1 MLRISLFLGCFFCG
15 LLTFGQQV
23 PIGQWRTHLPYNS
36 VVSIDAGDQEIY
48 CGTKGGIFTLDKTAG
63 ELKKLSTI
71 DGLAEINVA
80 TLAFNATTNQLM
92 VAYENSN
99 IDLLSGDKIYHL
111 TDIFDKTGLGNK
123 RINAITFK
131 NELAYLSCGFG
142 IVVYDLLKREV
153 KDTYF
158 IGNGG
163 SNLEIYKIAIEQQN
177 IFATTADGLYQAS
190 LNNPLLADF
199 NSWTKHGVSQSYPG
213 GISTSIASFD
223 GFIYGVFGN
232 SIYKFKDTGWQL
244 TQIFG
249 TDVKSLRV
257 SENKLLTIAPFRIIS
272 YDVNENISKNIQNT
286 ANFSSAN
293 DVILDQDQSV
303 LIADGKK
310 GLVKT
315 MNGTSFSNILPNG
328 PNTIAVKELK
338 YLDGKIIL
346 SPGAITETFAPTF
359 NNDGFSV
366 FENEGWTSFSSTNI
380 PAFAPIRDVVTATED
395 ISNQKKYLGSYF
407 NGLVEFSADQS
418 LKIYNQNN
426 SSLQTTIG
434 DPASIRVNGVVL
446 DKENNLW
453 VSQYGV
459 TQPLSVK
466 SASGQ
471 WTAFGFPDVLINP
484 FTEVSGLLI
493 DQNNNK
499 WLKLRNSGII
509 VFNGTKYKKL
519 GFTTNDG
526 GIPGSNVNAL
536 ILDKE
541 NAVWVGT
548 NKGVAIF
555 YDTENIFSGLN
566 ADIPNVVEGGFLRP
580 LLSAENINCIA
591 VDGAN
596 RKWIGTDNGVWL
608 FSADGTK
615 QILFFN
621 KDNSPLLSNK
631 VVTIT
636 IDSQSGEVF
645 FGTGAGIISYKGDAT
660 EPVNKMNKITVYP
673 NPVRPG
679 FNGTIGIKG
688 LSEKANVKITDINGV
703 LVYETISNGG
713 EATWNGK
720 NFSGEEASS
729 GIYLVLIVNPDGTDT
744 AVSKILIV
752 R

>member
-1 MLRISLFLGCFFCG
+1 MGRILLFFGCFFCG
-15 LLTFGQQV
+15 LLSFGQQV
-23 PIGQWRTHLPYNS
+23 PIGQWRTHLPYSS

-48 CGTKGGIFTLDKTAG
+48 CGTKGGIFTLDKTTR

-80 TLAFNATTNQLM
+80 TLAFNTTTNQLM

-142 IVVYDLLKREV
+142 IVVYDLIKREV

-163 SNLEIYKIAIEQQN
+163 SNLEIYKIAIDQQN

-213 GISTSIASFD
+213 GISTSIVSFN

-232 SIYKFKDTGWQL
+232 RIYKFKDTDWQL

-272 YDVNENISKNIQNT
+272 YDANENISKNIQNT

-315 MNGTSFSNILPNG
+315 MNGTSFSNVLPNG

-346 SPGAITETFAPTF
+346 SPGAITETAAPTF

-366 FENEGWTSFSSTNI
+366 FEKESWISFSSTNV

-395 ISNQKKYLGSYF
+395 ISKQNKYLGSYF

-426 SSLQTTIG
+426 I
-434 DPASIRVNGVVL
+434 
-446 DKENNLW
+446 
-453 VSQYGV
+453 
-459 TQPLSVK
+459 QPQSV
-466 SASGQ
+466 
-471 WTAFGFPDVLINP
+471 
-484 FTEVSGLLI
+484 
-493 DQNNNK
+493 
-499 WLKLRNSGII
+499 
-509 VFNGTKYKKL
+509 
-519 GFTTNDG
+519 
-526 GIPGSNVNAL
+526 
-536 ILDKE
+536 
-541 NAVWVGT
+541 
-548 NKGVAIF
+548 
-555 YDTENIFSGLN
+555 
-566 ADIPNVVEGGFLRP
+566 
-580 LLSAENINCIA
+580 
-591 VDGAN
+591 
-596 RKWIGTDNGVWL
+596 
-608 FSADGTK
+608 
-615 QILFFN
+615 
-621 KDNSPLLSNK
+621 
-631 VVTIT
+631 
-636 IDSQSGEVF
+636 
-645 FGTGAGIISYKGDAT
+645 
-660 EPVNKMNKITVYP
+660 
-673 NPVRPG
+673 
-679 FNGTIGIKG
+679 
-688 LSEKANVKITDINGV
+688 
-703 LVYETISNGG
+703 
-713 EATWNGK
+713 
-720 NFSGEEASS
+720 
-729 GIYLVLIVNPDGTDT
+729 
-744 AVSKILIV
+744 
-752 R
+752 